1 MPFYSALRRWEK
13 ADRDRTIG
21 GIRRLR
27 ERKKSILPHRSLENT
42 LLLATWNLRDFGNED
57 KRARDGFNQP
67 GPRLDESNFY
77 IAEIITGFDIVAVQ
91 EINSLPALQRLMRIL
106 GPSWDYM
113 TTDISP
119 GKAGNEERMTFIFD
133 TRKVRFQNIA
143 GQIVTREER
152 QFVRPP
158 YYAAFQSGWFRFSL
172 CTVHILYGDY
182 TDTSERVKE
191 IDQIAGDLAERS
203 ERTGENIILL
213 GDFNILGR
221 EDQTFAP
228 LEDHGWY
235 VPAVHK
241 SNATGTK
248 PYDQIAFKAK
258 EGELLLGPSEPNSG
272 VFPLFDDV
280 FTDQDWEE
288 YHAIAAATGRPMT
301 SWDRTMNWP
310 DNDRVLSREEYYRQ
324 WRTWQMSDHLPLWI
338 ELQIDFTDTYLDRIE
353 HEAETSGDEAT
364 GAGRDAS

>member
-1 MPFYSALRRWEK
+1 MPFYSALRHWDAGSRE
-13 ADRDRTIG
+13 RTIG

-27 ERKKSILPHRSLENT
+27 ARKQSLLPSRSLENT

-57 KRARDGFNQP
+57 KRAENGLNQP
-67 GPRLDESNFY
+67 GPRLEESFFY

-91 EINSLPALQRLMRIL
+91 EINSLPALQKLMRIL

-133 TRKVRFQNIA
+133 TRKVRFQNVA
-143 GQIVTREER
+143 GQIVTEELR

-182 TDTSERVKE
+182 RDTTDRVEE
-191 IDQIAGDLAERS
+191 IDQIAGDMAERAD
-203 ERTGENIILL
+203 RTGENIILL

-221 EDQTFAP
+221 TDATFAP
-228 LEDHGWY
+228 LERHGWFM
-235 VPAVHK
+235 PADHK

-258 EGELLLGPSEPNSG
+258 EDELQLGSSDPNSG
-272 VFPLFDDV
+272 AFPLFDDV
-280 FTDQDWEE
+280 FTDEEWEA
-288 YHAIAAATGRPMT
+288 YHAIAEATGRPMT
-301 SWDRTMNWP
+301 SWDGTMRWP
-310 DNDRVLSREEYYRQ
+310 QNDRVLTREEYYQQ
-324 WRTWQMSDHLPLWI
+324 WRTWQISDHMPLWI
-338 ELQIDFTDTYLDRIE
+338 ELKIDFTDAYLERIE
-353 HEAETSGDEAT
+353 GQ
-364 GAGRDAS
+364 G